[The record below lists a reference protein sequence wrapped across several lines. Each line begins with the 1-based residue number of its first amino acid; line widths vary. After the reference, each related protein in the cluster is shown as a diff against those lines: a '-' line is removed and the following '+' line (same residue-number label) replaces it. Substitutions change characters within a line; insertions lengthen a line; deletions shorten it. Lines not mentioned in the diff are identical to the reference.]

1 MEGVIKHLLPSTHEE
16 WLADRRKGIG
26 GSDVGAVL
34 GLNKYKSP
42 YTLWAEKSGLLHTE
56 EIDNESMRI
65 GRDLEDY
72 VARRFMEAT
81 GHTVVTSPYSFQS
94 EEHPFMLANVDRLL
108 VDEESGLE
116 CKTASAL
123 TRYDFENGD
132 IPPSYYC
139 QCIHYMAVTGY
150 KKWYIAILVM
160 GKGFYWFEINR
171 DEEEIKALIEAEADF
186 WNKVENGI
194 EPPMDGMASTSDT
207 LSKRF
212 RYSKNGKECI
222 LGYEAESALNMIN
235 NINNKMKELKEQK
248 SLYENIV
255 KREMRNAEM
264 AETDDLVVTWKRKGT
279 RRFSQS
285 DLKKNEPLIYK
296 KYMKESTTERF
307 MVKKKK

>member
-1 MEGVIKHLLPSTHEE
+1 MRGVIKHKLPTTHED
-16 WLADRRKGIG
+16 WLADRAKGIG
-26 GSDVGAVL
+26 GSDVGALL

-42 YTLWAEKSGLLHTE
+42 YTLWAEKSGILHAE
-56 EIDNESMRI
+56 EVNNEAVRV
-65 GRDLEDY
+65 GHDLEQY
-72 VARRFMEAT
+72 VAERFMEAT
-81 GHTVVTSPYSFQS
+81 GHTVVTSDYSFQS
-94 EEHPFMLANVDRLL
+94 ERYPFMLANVDRLL
-108 VDEESGLE
+108 TDEESGLE

-139 QCIHYMAVTGY
+139 QCVHYMAVTGL

-171 DEEEIKALIEAEADF
+171 DEQEIKDLIEAETEF

-194 EPPMDGMASTSDT
+194 EPPIDGMQSTTQT

-212 RYSKNGKECI
+212 SRSKDGKECI

-235 NINNKMKELKEQK
+235 SINEKMKELKEQK
-248 SLYENIV
+248 ALYENIV
-255 KREMRNAEM
+255 KREMRSAEK
-264 AETDDLVVTWKRKGT
+264 AETEDLIVTWKRKAS

-285 DLKKNEPLIYK
+285 DFKKAEPLMYK
-296 KYMKESTTERF
+296 QFMKESTSERF
-307 MVKKKK
+307 AVKKK

>member
-1 MEGVIKHLLPSTHEE
+1 MDGVIKIPLPKTHED

-42 YTLWAEKSGLLHTE
+42 YSLWAEKSGLLHTE
-56 EIDNESMRI
+56 EVDNESMRI

-72 VARRFMEAT
+72 VAKRFMEAT
-81 GHTVVTSPYSFQS
+81 GHEVVTSPYSFQS
-94 EEHPFMLANVDRLL
+94 KAHPFMLANVDRLL
-108 VDEESGLE
+108 TDEPCGLE

-139 QCIHYMAVTGY
+139 QCMHYMAVTGL

-171 DEEEIKALIEAEADF
+171 DEEEIKVLIEAEEDF
-186 WNKVENGI
+186 WNKVQTGET
-194 EPPMDGMASTSDT
+194 PPIDGTSSTATT
-207 LSKRF
+207 LGAVFNRSRD
-212 RYSKNGKECI
+212 KECI
-222 LGYEAESALNMIN
+222 LGHEAENALNMIY
-235 NINNKMKELKEQK
+235 NINEKIKELKEQK
-248 SLYENIV
+248 TLYENIV
-255 KREMRNAEM
+255 KGEMEDAER
-264 AETDDLVVTWKRKGT
+264 AEVEGLVVTWSRKET
-279 RRFSQS
+279 ERFNQS
-285 DLKKNEPLIYK
+285 DFKKHEPNTYKRFLKK
-296 KYMKESTTERF
+296 TTSERF

>member
-1 MEGVIKHLLPSTHEE
+1 MDGVIKIPLHKTHED

-42 YTLWAEKSGLLHTE
+42 YTLWAEKSGLLHTD

-72 VARRFMEAT
+72 VAKRFTEAT
-81 GHTVVTSPYSFQS
+81 GHEVVTSPYSFQS
-94 EEHPFMLANVDRLL
+94 KAHPFMLANVDRLL
-108 VDEESGLE
+108 TDEPCGLE

-132 IPPSYYC
+132 IPSSYYC
-139 QCIHYMAVTGY
+139 QCMHYMAVTGL

-160 GKGFYWFEINR
+160 GKGFYWFEIKR

-186 WNKVENGI
+186 WEKVQTGEA
-194 EPPMDGMASTSDT
+194 PPIDGTTSTATT
-207 LSKRF
+207 LGALFNRSKD
-212 RYSKNGKECI
+212 NKECI
-222 LGYEAESALNMIN
+222 LGHETETALNMVH
-235 NINNKMKELKEQK
+235 NINEKIKELKKQK
-248 SLYENIV
+248 TMYENIV
-255 KREMRNAEM
+255 KREMRNAEK
-264 AETDDLVVTWKRKGT
+264 AETEDLVATWKRKPI

-285 DLKKNEPLIYK
+285 DLKKQEPLVYK
-296 KYMKESTTERF
+296 KYMKETTSERF

>member
-1 MEGVIKHLLPSTHEE
+1 MNGVIKHLLPKTHDE
-16 WLADRRKGIG
+16 WLEDRQNGIG

-42 YTLWAEKSGLLHTE
+42 YTLWAEKTGLLHAE
-56 EIDNESMRI
+56 EVDNESMRI

-81 GHTVVTSPYSFQS
+81 GHTVVTSDYSFQS
-94 EEHPFMLANVDRLL
+94 KEHPFMLANVDRLL
-108 VDEESGLE
+108 TDEPCGLE

-139 QCIHYMAVTGY
+139 QCMHYMAVTGL

-160 GKGFYWFEINR
+160 GKGFYWFEIKR
-171 DEEEIKALIEAEADF
+171 DEEEVKALIEAEEDF
-186 WNKVENGI
+186 WEKVQTGEA
-194 EPPMDGMASTSDT
+194 PPIDGTSSTATT
-207 LSKRF
+207 LGALFNRSKD
-212 RYSKNGKECI
+212 GKECTV
-222 LGYEAESALNMIN
+222 GHETEDALNMIY
-235 NINNKMKELKEQK
+235 NINEKIKELKEQK
-248 SLYENIV
+248 TLYENIV
-255 KREMRNAEM
+255 KNEMRSAEK
-264 AETDDLVVTWKRKGT
+264 AETEDLVVTWKRKPV

-285 DLKKNEPLIYK
+285 DLKKHEPLTYK
-296 KYMKESTTERF
+296 KYMKETTSERF

>member
-108 VDEESGLE
+108 TDEPCGLE

-132 IPPSYYC
+132 IPSSYYC
-139 QCIHYMAVTGY
+139 QCMHYMAVTGL

-171 DEEEIKALIEAEADF
+171 DEEEIKALIEAEEDF
-186 WNKVENGI
+186 WNKVKTGEAPQIDGTSSTAKTLGTVFNRS
-194 EPPMDGMASTSDT
+194 MD
-207 LSKRF
+207 
-212 RYSKNGKECI
+212 KECT
-222 LGYEAESALNMIN
+222 LGHEAETALNMIY
-235 NINNKMKELKEQK
+235 NINEKMKELKEQK
-248 SLYENIV
+248 TLYENIV
-255 KREMRNAEM
+255 KKEMEDAER
-264 AETDDLVVTWKRKGT
+264 AEVEDYVVKWSRKET
-279 RRFSQS
+279 QRFNQS
-285 DLKKNEPLIYK
+285 DLKKYEPSIYK
-296 KYMKESTTERF
+296 RFTKKTTSERF
-307 MVKKKK
+307 MIKKKN

>member
-1 MEGVIKHLLPSTHEE
+1 MDGVIRHPLPSTHEE
-16 WLADRRKGIG
+16 WLEDRKKGIG

-42 YTLWAEKSGLLHTE
+42 YSLWAEKSGLLHTE

-72 VARRFMEAT
+72 VAKRFMEAT
-81 GHTVVTSPYSFQS
+81 GHEVVTSPYSFQS
-94 EEHPFMLANVDRLL
+94 ERYPFMLANVDRLL
-108 VDEESGLE
+108 TDEPCGLE

-139 QCIHYMAVTGY
+139 QCMHYMAVTGL

-171 DEEEIKALIEAEADF
+171 DEEEIKALIEAEEEF
-186 WNKVENGI
+186 WNKVQTGEA
-194 EPPMDGMASTSDT
+194 PPIDGTSSTATT
-207 LSKRF
+207 LGALFDRSRD
-212 RYSKNGKECI
+212 KECI
-222 LGYEAESALNMIN
+222 LGHEAENALNMIY
-235 NINNKMKELKEQK
+235 NINEKIKELKEQK
-248 SLYENIV
+248 TLYENIV
-255 KREMRNAEM
+255 KGEMEDAER
-264 AETDDLVVTWKRKGT
+264 AEVEGLVVTWNRKET
-279 RRFSQS
+279 ERFSQS
-285 DLKKNEPLIYK
+285 DLKKHEPLIYK
-296 KYMKESTTERF
+296 KYMKETTSERF

>member
-108 VDEESGLE
+108 TDEPCGLE

-139 QCIHYMAVTGY
+139 QCMHYMAVTGL

-160 GKGFYWFEINR
+160 GKGFYWFEIKR
-171 DEEEIKALIEAEADF
+171 DEEEIKALIEAEEDF
-186 WNKVENGI
+186 WNNVKTGES
-194 EPPMDGMASTSDT
+194 PPIDGTSSTAKTLGTVFNRSMD
-207 LSKRF
+207 
-212 RYSKNGKECI
+212 KECT
-222 LGYEAESALNMIN
+222 LGHEAETALNMIC
-235 NINNKMKELKEQK
+235 NINEKMKELKEQK
-248 SLYENIV
+248 TLYENIV
-255 KREMRNAEM
+255 KKEMEDAER
-264 AETDDLVVTWKRKGT
+264 AEVEDYVVKWSRKET
-279 RRFSQS
+279 QRFNQS
-285 DLKKNEPLIYK
+285 DLKKYEPSIYK
-296 KYMKESTTERF
+296 RFTKKTTSERF
-307 MVKKKK
+307 MIKKKN